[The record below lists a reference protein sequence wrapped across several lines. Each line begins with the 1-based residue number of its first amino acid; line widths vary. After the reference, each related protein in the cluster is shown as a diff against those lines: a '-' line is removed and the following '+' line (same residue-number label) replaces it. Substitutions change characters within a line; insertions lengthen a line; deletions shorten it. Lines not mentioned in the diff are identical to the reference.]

1 MTEHSATEH
10 SLTGHLQSASS
21 EPANSPVS
29 QAPAHESQLTNSAT
43 TSPAATNLA
52 TSNPSATDL
61 ASSQP
66 ATPDSASLHPPSKNR
81 SGHTPPRRS
90 ISQRLWR
97 HLRIPFASRL
107 FLLYF
112 LLVGLTGYLVL
123 NLLSEQIKPGFR
135 QASEETLIDASQ
147 HLADV
152 VSPYLRQGDLANQ
165 QLQQL
170 LRNYG
175 KRSLPSNLWGL
186 PREKPDYRL
195 YITDDRGIVLF
206 DSTDQALG
214 QDYSRWNDVYKT
226 LRGEYGARSSKASAD
241 ANAPSMMHIAAPIR
255 NADGKIIG
263 VLTLAK
269 SNGSL
274 QPFIDR
280 SQRYVLERG
289 LLLMAL
295 GLLVGAL
302 LTWRLQLGLN
312 RLRQYIHS
320 LNAGLRVPPPQF
332 RLFFEFGELAEKLDT
347 LRGTLEGKALRDQAL
362 QTLTHELKSPLTAI
376 RAATEILASGTAERP
391 LPSSQQQK
399 FLGHISQQA
408 ERLTQLTERLLQV
421 SSLEQLP
428 HLAAPQPVPLRSLI
442 DNLCRQNQARFDAKQ
457 LVLSVPDSDS
467 DYAVLG
473 DASLLQQALQH
484 LVDNAM
490 DFAPNGGYLR
500 WWLQQQGQH
509 IMLTLANQ
517 GPQIPDYA
525 LSRVTEKFYSLPRP
539 QSQSGVPS
547 KSTGLGLA
555 FVEQVMQLHHGELR
569 IANLADGVQV
579 SLVFQR

>member
-1 MTEHSATEH
+1 MTEHSATA
-10 SLTGHLQSASS
+10 HLQPASS
-21 EPANSPVS
+21 ESANSPASHAPVPGS
-29 QAPAHESQLTNSAT
+29 QP
-43 TSPAATNLA
+43 PNLA
-52 TSNPSATDL
+52 TSV
-61 ASSQP
+61 P
-66 ATPDSASLHPPSKNR
+66 ATTNPAAADSASLQPASSASPQPHNNNGSDN
-81 SGHTPPRRS
+81 TPPQRS
-90 ISQRLWR
+90 VRLWR
-97 HLRIPFASRL
+97 HLRIPFALRL

-147 HLADV
+147 HLADL
-152 VSPYLRQGDLANQ
+152 VSPYLRQGDMANP

-175 KRSLPSNLWGL
+175 VRSLPSNLWGL

-241 ANAPSMMHIAAPIR
+241 VNAPSVMHIAAPIR
-255 NADGKIIG
+255 NADGTIIG

-391 LPSSQQQK
+391 LPSAQQQK

-428 HLAAPQPVPLRSLI
+428 HLAAPQPVSLRSLI
-442 DNLCRQNQARFDAKQ
+442 DKACGQNHARFDAKQ
-457 LVLSVPDSDS
+457 LVSTLP
-467 DYAVLG
+467 DYAGDKDYWVMG

-500 WWLQQQGQH
+500 WQLQQQGQH
-509 IMLTLANQ
+509 IALTLANQ

-539 QSQSGVPS
+539 QSQGSVPS

-555 FVEQVMQLHHGELR
+555 FVEQVMQLHQGELR

>member
-1 MTEHSATEH
+1 MTEHSATGHSPTEH
-10 SLTGHLQSASS
+10 SPTEHLRPAGA
-21 EPANSPVS
+21 EP
-29 QAPAHESQLTNSAT
+29 T
-43 TSPAATNLA
+43 TSPAPGSQPTNPVTTKPAT
-52 TSNPSATDL
+52 TDS

-66 ATPDSASLHPPSKNR
+66 ASSASLNPPNN
-81 SGHTPPRRS
+81 SGLASPAPQRS

-97 HLRIPFASRL
+97 HLRIPFALRL

-147 HLADV
+147 HLADL
-152 VSPYLRQGDLANQ
+152 VSPYLRQGDVANP

-206 DSTDQALG
+206 DSTNQALG

-226 LRGEYGARSSKASAD
+226 LRGEYGARSSKASLD

-376 RAATEILASGTAERP
+376 RAATEILASGTTERP
-391 LPSSQQQK
+391 LPNSQQQK

-467 DYAVLG
+467 DFSVVG

-490 DFAPNGGYLR
+490 DFAPSGGYLR
-500 WWLQQQGQH
+500 WQLQQQGQH
-509 IMLTLANQ
+509 MVLTLANQ

-539 QSQSGVPS
+539 QSQGGVPS

-555 FVEQVMQLHHGELR
+555 FVEQVMQLHQGELR
-569 IANLADGVQV
+569 IANVADGVQV
-579 SLVFQR
+579 SLMFQR